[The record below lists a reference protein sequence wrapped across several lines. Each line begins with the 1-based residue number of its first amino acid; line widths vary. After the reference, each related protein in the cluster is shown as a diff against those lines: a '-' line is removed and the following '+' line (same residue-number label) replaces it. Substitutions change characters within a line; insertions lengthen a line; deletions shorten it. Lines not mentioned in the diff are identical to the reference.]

1 MSSKKLGQLL
11 VSQSVISEEQLEQA
25 LALQKEVGERYLGEI
40 LIELGAS
47 QVRVNRVLDLYNKR
61 KSLEDMLVSAGY
73 LSEAQLAEVQEEHL
87 ETLRPFRDILMER
100 DLITEEGYLQIL
112 SRHFNLP
119 IISLYNISPVKTL
132 RRVISEEFSKRNQV
146 VVFEE
151 GKRSVKVAIAEINT
165 LLMEDLQQFRHTNK
179 EMEFYLAPPGEIDLF
194 IRNLFNLGSDSD
206 VSIKKGLARSDEDMR
221 HQSPVV
227 VRRTLKI
234 MDYIFNTAL
243 KFEASDIHLEA
254 REKGGI
260 VKLRV
265 DGTLRTIP
273 MPEDFNREYISVI
286 SRIKILTRSM
296 KIDEKVVPQDGSFRG
311 RYKICGRSKLVDFRV
326 STVSSS
332 NGECIT
338 IRVLDQDK
346 GKVTLEQLGFS
357 GRVYEK
363 FNELI
368 RKPEGMILVS
378 GPTGSGK
385 STTLYAALN
394 SVADPGKKIITA
406 EDPIE
411 YTYEDI
417 VQTQLNRARN
427 VDFSTLL
434 RAFLRQDPDV
444 IMVGEI
450 RDPETANMAIKA
462 VQTGHLLLSTLHTVN
477 TTKSVGRIRELQ
489 VEPLIFLSYTT
500 AIMGQRLARVI
511 CPDCAEAYLPD
522 LRLLKTCFGREGVD
536 IKLVRG
542 KGCKKCDDTG
552 YRGRLAVTELWVP
565 TADELDGLEDLN
577 DQLLLRANAVAYGMR
592 PMILDGLDKVLRRQT
607 TLEELARVVP
617 TIDADVEL
625 CQGLIDELLEQYSST
640 GNTGL
645 VRESESLNKVNV

>member
-11 VSQSVISEEQLEQA
+11 LSQSVISKEQLDQA
-25 LALQKEVGERYLGEI
+25 LALQKEEGERYLGEI

-61 KSLEDMLVSAGY
+61 KSLEDMLVSSGY
-73 LSEAQLAEVQEEHL
+73 LTGTQLVDIQQEHF
-87 ETLRPFRDILMER
+87 ETHKSFRDILLEHC
-100 DLITEEGYLQIL
+100 LITEKEYLQIL

-119 IISLYNISPVKTL
+119 IISLTCMNPDRKL
-132 RRVISEEFSKRNQV
+132 RRVVSEEFSKRNQV

-151 GKRSVKVAIAEINT
+151 GDKSIRVAIAEINT
-165 LLMEDLQQFRHTNK
+165 LLMEDLQQFRQTNK
-179 EMEFYLAPPGEIDLF
+179 EMEFYLAPPDEIDMF

-206 VSIKKGLARSDEDMR
+206 VSMKKGLHRSDGELR
-221 HQSPVV
+221 RQSPKAVQ
-227 VRRTLKI
+227 RTLKI

-243 KFEASDIHLEA
+243 KSEASDIHLEA
-254 REKGGI
+254 REQGGT

-265 DGTLRTIP
+265 DGTLRVIS
-273 MPEDFNREYISVI
+273 MPEDFNREYVSVI

-311 RYKICGRSKLVDFRV
+311 RYKIGDRAKLVDFRV

-332 NGECIT
+332 NGECVT

-357 GRVYEK
+357 GPVYEK

-417 VQTQLNRARN
+417 VQTQLNRARD

-462 VQTGHLLLSTLHTVN
+462 VQTGHLLLSTMHTVN

-489 VEPLIFLSYTT
+489 VEPMVFLSYTT
-500 AIMGQRLARVI
+500 AIMGQRLARSI

-522 LRLLKTCFGREGVD
+522 LRLLRTCFGREGVAVQ
-536 IKLVRG
+536 LVRG
-542 KGCKKCDDTG
+542 KGCSKCDDTG

-577 DQLLLRANAVAYGMR
+577 DQLILRSNAVAYGMR
-592 PMILDGLDKVLRRQT
+592 PMILDGLNKVLRHQT

-625 CQGLIDELLEQYSST
+625 CQGMIDELLERHSAA
-640 GNTGL
+640 GNEDL
-645 VRESESLNKVNV
+645 IPQADSRNRVSI

>member
-1 MSSKKLGQLL
+1 MSSKRLGQLL
-11 VSQSVISEEQLEQA
+11 ISQSVISEEQLEAA
-25 LALQKEVGERYLGEI
+25 LELQREEGERYLGEI
-40 LIELGAS
+40 LIEMGAS
-47 QVRVNRVLDLYNKR
+47 QSRVNRVLDLYNKR

-73 LSEAQLAEVQEEHL
+73 VTETQLSYAREEHL
-87 ETLRPFRDILMER
+87 KTRKPFREILL
-100 DLITEEGYLQIL
+100 DNNLITEEGYLQIL

-119 IISLYNISPVKTL
+119 IISLYNVGPDANL
-132 RRVISEEFSKRNQV
+132 RKVVSEEYSKRNRV
-146 VVFEE
+146 AVFEE
-151 GKRSVKVAIAEINT
+151 DAKNIKVAVAEADT
-165 LLMEDLQQFRHTNK
+165 LLMEDLQRQRPSNK
-179 EMEFYLAPPGEIDLF
+179 EIEFFLAPPGEIDLF
-194 IRNLFNLGSDSD
+194 IRNLYNLGSDSD
-206 VSIKKGLARSDEDMR
+206 VSVREGLISQED
-221 HQSPVV
+221 QPSKSPRGVQ
-227 VRRTLKI
+227 RTLKI

-254 REKGGI
+254 REKGGV

-273 MPEDFNREYISVI
+273 MPEDFNREFVSVI

-311 RYKICGRSKLVDFRV
+311 RYKIGSRSKLVDFRI
-326 STVSSS
+326 STVNSS
-332 NGECIT
+332 NGECVT

-357 GRVYEK
+357 GPVYDK
-363 FNELI
+363 FRKLI
-368 RKPEGMILVS
+368 MQPEGMILVS

-411 YTYEDI
+411 YTYENI
-417 VQTQLNRARN
+417 VQTQLNRARH
-427 VDFSTLL
+427 VDFSSLL

-489 VEPLIFLSYTT
+489 VEPMIFLSYTT
-500 AIMGQRLARVI
+500 AIMGQRLVRIV
-511 CPDCAEAYLPD
+511 CPDCAEEYIPAE
-522 LRLLKTCFGREGVD
+522 RLLRGCFGRDDVNV
-536 IKLVRG
+536 KLVKGR
-542 KGCKKCDDTG
+542 GCKKCDDTG
-552 YRGRLAVTELWVP
+552 YRGRMAVTELWAP
-565 TADELDGLEDLN
+565 TVEELEQVEDLN
-577 DQLLLRANAVAYGMR
+577 DQTVLRSNAVAHGMR
-592 PMILDGLDKVLRRQT
+592 PMILDGLDKVFRQQT

-617 TIDADVEL
+617 TIEADVEL
-625 CQGLIDELLEQYSST
+625 CQDQVSELLEKNS
-640 GNTGL
+640 
-645 VRESESLNKVNV
+645 